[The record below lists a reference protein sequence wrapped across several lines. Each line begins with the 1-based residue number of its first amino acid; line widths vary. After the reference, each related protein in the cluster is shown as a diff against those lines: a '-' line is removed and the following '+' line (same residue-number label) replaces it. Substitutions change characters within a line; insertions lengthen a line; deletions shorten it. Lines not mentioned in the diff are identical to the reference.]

1 MTTYGEDDK
10 SSEKPKTMG
19 EYYGTLQHKRV
30 LSGGYMTRD
39 EVITESTEIINKLP
53 LSKRYAAFSFTPAP
67 GWFTLGFYISLLAK
81 IPKKSDSHS
90 WQQQQNLAKS
100 EMYKKN

>member
-67 GWFTLGFYISLLAK
+67 G
-81 IPKKSDSHS
+81 
-90 WQQQQNLAKS
+90 
-100 EMYKKN
+100 